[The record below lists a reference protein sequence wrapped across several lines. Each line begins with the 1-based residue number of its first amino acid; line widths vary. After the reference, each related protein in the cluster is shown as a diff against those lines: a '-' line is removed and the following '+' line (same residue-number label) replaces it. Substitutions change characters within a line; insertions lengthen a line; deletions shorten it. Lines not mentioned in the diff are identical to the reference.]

1 MQEKLRKLKAELD
14 KVRSQLYVFYE
25 LNKAMRTTLRLD
37 EITYIIL
44 TGLTA
49 RQGLG
54 FNRAAIFIIDQ
65 ENKELQ
71 GYMGIGPINGEEAGR
86 IWQNI
91 EEKQKNLYDLIDN
104 YRQIKEKKHLPKF
117 MEFIRDLSFPLN
129 QSSGLIYD
137 VLNRKKPIH
146 LKTDEKDRLISD
158 PLIKK
163 LKLSEF
169 IISPLKIKGKSAGVI
184 IVDNYITKKPMTAD
198 DLKVFSMFIDQSQGA
213 IENSRHFENT
223 LTAAHTDSLTKLWN
237 HGYFQYRLD
246 EEILEAERSN
256 TPLSLIMLDIDD
268 FKKFNDAHGH
278 IKGDKALKLIS
289 RVLKEN
295 CRKIDIVC
303 RYGGEEF
310 ALILPANNKNDSRLL
325 AERIQR
331 SIEKNT
337 IMESQFTVSIGIATY
352 SQGSRNKE
360 TLIHKADQALYRVK
374 NNGKNGVIAA

>member
-1 MQEKLRKLKAELD
+1 
-14 KVRSQLYVFYE
+14 
-25 LNKAMRTTLRLD
+25 
-37 EITYIIL
+37 
-44 TGLTA
+44 
-49 RQGLG
+49 
-54 FNRAAIFIIDQ
+54 
-65 ENKELQ
+65 
-71 GYMGIGPINGEEAGR
+71 
-86 IWQNI
+86 
-91 EEKQKNLYDLIDN
+91 
-104 YRQIKEKKHLPKF
+104 
-117 MEFIRDLSFPLN
+117 
-129 QSSGLIYD
+129 
-137 VLNRKKPIH
+137 
-146 LKTDEKDRLISD
+146 
-158 PLIKK
+158 
-163 LKLSEF
+163 
-169 IISPLKIKGKSAGVI
+169 
-184 IVDNYITKKPMTAD
+184 MTAD